1 MILKLIMNVWTYH
14 LGKGVLGMKETNKV
28 FKILVASICCCYLF
42 SVSMYPVKVFADET
56 AFNSNTKS
64 HRKSEILKTYPPN
77 LSEMQEGSGKA
88 EKQTCNYRYGVYRSK
103 GFGNPWSDWGNSR
116 IIFSDY
122 VTGSGRCAD

>member
-1 MILKLIMNVWTYH
+1 M
-14 LGKGVLGMKETNKV
+14 V
-28 FKILVASICCCYLF
+28 FTCTGRWCSRK
-42 SVSMYPVKVFADET
+42 
-56 AFNSNTKS
+56 N
-64 HRKSEILKTYPPN
+64 HRN

>member
-56 AFNSNTKS
+56 ALAIEKTSVVAT
-64 HRKSEILKTYPPN
+64 IPIPAPLK
-77 LSEMQEGSGKA
+77 
-88 EKQTCNYRYGVYRSK
+88 
-103 GFGNPWSDWGNSR
+103 
-116 IIFSDY
+116 
-122 VTGSGRCAD
+122 